1 MENNNMFIKAMEI
14 GFKYDDG
21 ISYFNLRTKVE
32 VATNKTLEDS
42 KDKTFLFWF
51 LDNFY
56 SQDLDTLTKE
66 TDIQK
71 KYRRKDPQLISM
83 LQQKFYLRGETVKQ
97 YLDYLELKEAREHSE
112 TSHRQSIKAIRIAIA
127 SLIITAILSIVSIV
141 ISVNETSPN
150 YPSPPFEVKIIED
163 KTNDQRKEITRLK
176 DELTKADELI
186 QIYEA
191 ELYGTEPPK
200 WVR

>member
-21 ISYFNLRTKVE
+21 ISYFDLRDKVQA
-32 VATNKTLEDS
+32 ATNKNIEGS

-56 SQDLDTLTKE
+56 SQDLDTITKE

-71 KYRRKDPQLISM
+71 KYRRRDHQFISM
-83 LQQKFYLRGETVKQ
+83 IEQKFYLRGETVKQ

-127 SLIITAILSIVSIV
+127 SLIITAVLSIVSIV
-141 ISVNETSPN
+141 LSVNETTPN
-150 YPSPPFEVKIIED
+150 YPSPPFEVKVIED
-163 KTNDQRKEITRLK
+163 KTNDRKEEITRLK
-176 DELTKADELI
+176 DEL
-186 QIYEA
+186 
-191 ELYGTEPPK
+191 
-200 WVR
+200 